1 MKKVVLILVTIS
13 ILTIALFTLTGCSI
27 TFETDENSV
36 SAKVDDETKGTF
48 ESIVDWV
55 VERLDRI
62 FVTEDT
68 ENEGESASEDTSESI

>member
-1 MKKVVLILVTIS
+1 MKKVVLIFVVIT

-27 TFETDENSV
+27 TFETDDNSI
-36 SAKVDDETKGTF
+36 SASVDEETKGTF
-48 ESIVDWV
+48 EGIVDWI

-68 ENEGESASEDTSESI
+68 GSGGESSSESI